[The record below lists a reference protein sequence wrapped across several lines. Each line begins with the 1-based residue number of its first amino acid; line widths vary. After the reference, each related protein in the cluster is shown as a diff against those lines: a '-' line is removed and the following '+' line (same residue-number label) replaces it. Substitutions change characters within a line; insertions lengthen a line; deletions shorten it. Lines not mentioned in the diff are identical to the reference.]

1 MRNYILKIIWS
12 LTIISVLGFSGISIF
27 PNKIV
32 YAEELTNITND
43 EEVES
48 KLNSLY
54 DYINT
59 MKSDVE
65 LINELDPISYVQNY
79 IETGEGNLSFST
91 ILNAIISLFFREVKT
106 ILSLAFSIVAIEI
119 GRAHV

>member
-65 LINELDPISYVQNY
+65 LINELDPIS
-79 IETGEGNLSFST
+79 
-91 ILNAIISLFFREVKT
+91 
-106 ILSLAFSIVAIEI
+106 
-119 GRAHV
+119 